1 MIHRSFQPGSDGP
14 ALTGFRC
21 STGSAFEDDVEQWIN
36 QQAVL
41 WLNDLPYA
49 TFQRRNLVL
58 VENDRGD
65 LVAVYAW
72 QDITRI
78 DVEGIW
84 LEVLAVAVDDQH
96 AGTGRTVLAEAK
108 TRIVAA
114 PHDGQVIAGLVHPDN
129 TRSRAMLEA
138 DGWLQIGQ
146 LEGHDLLVGRLSVTV

>member
-1 MIHRSFQPGSDGP
+1 M
-14 ALTGFRC
+14 TGFRC
-21 STGSAFEDDVEQWIN
+21 STGSVFEDDVEQWIN

-49 TFQRRNLVL
+49 TFQRRNLEL

-65 LVAVYAW
+65 LVAVYAG

-78 DVEGIW
+78 YVEGIW
-84 LEVLAVAVDDQH
+84 LEVLAVAVDDRH

-108 TRIVAA
+108 TRIAAA

-138 DGWLQIGQ
+138 DGWLQIGK
-146 LEGHDLLVGRLSVTV
+146 LEGHDLLVGPLSATV